1 MNILFIAPIPPPL
14 TGNSLA
20 ASVFLNRLKRDNNVE
35 VVNLNKNSFQNGVSS
50 LKRIGQILGILKKV
64 WNLRRSVDLIYFSI
78 SESSSGNIKDILIY
92 LICFKKL
99 KMTIIHMLGG
109 AGMKRMIDKRGV
121 QYKLNKFF
129 ISRLAG
135 VIVEGEQQALTFS
148 KVIKRDRIFVVNN
161 FAEDFLFINKEE
173 VKKKFEN
180 KNPLKILF
188 LSNLLYG
195 KGHNEL
201 AEAYIGLSVENKK
214 KIKITYIG
222 GFESEKNKDFFLQK
236 IKGESGLEYR
246 GKFVSGIE
254 KKECYCNSHI
264 FSLPTYYP
272 YEGQPIS
279 ILEAYATGC
288 VVITTPH
295 SGIPEVFSNGLNGFE
310 VEKQSPESIRKVLES
325 IIINGEQ
332 LVHIALQNRNIAY
345 ENYRTEIYEKN
356 LMKVVSSL
364 IA

>member
-1 MNILFIAPIPPPL
+1 MNILFIAPIPPPI

-20 ASVFLNRLKRDNNVE
+20 ANVFLNRLKRDYIVE
-35 VVNLNKNSFQNGVSS
+35 VVNLNKDSFQNGAGSF
-50 LKRIGQILGILKKV
+50 KRIGQILSVLKNI
-64 WNLRRSVDLIYFSI
+64 WNLRRRADFIYFSI
-78 SESSSGNIKDILIY
+78 SESTLGNIKDIIIY

-99 KMTIIHMLGG
+99 KRTIIHMLGG
-109 AGMKRMIDKRGV
+109 AGMKRIIDKRGF

-135 VIVEGEQQALTFS
+135 VIVEGEQQANTFS
-148 KVIKRDRIFVVNN
+148 NVIKRDRIFVVNN
-161 FAEDFLFINKEE
+161 FSEDFLFISKED
-173 VKKKFEN
+173 VKKKFDN
-180 KNPLKILF
+180 VNPFKILF

-201 AEAYIGLSVENKK
+201 AEAYLGLSVENKK
-214 KIKITYIG
+214 KIIITYIG
-222 GFESEKNKDFFLQK
+222 GFESEKSKQIFLQK

-288 VVITTPH
+288 VVITTSH

-310 VEKQSPESIRKVLES
+310 VEKRSPESIRNVLES
-325 IIINGEQ
+325 IILNSDQ
-332 LVHIALQNRNIAY
+332 LVHLALQNRNYAY

-356 LMKVVSSL
+356 MMKVVSSL
-364 IA
+364 IP

>member
-214 KIKITYIG
+214 K
-222 GFESEKNKDFFLQK
+222 
-236 IKGESGLEYR
+236 
-246 GKFVSGIE
+246 
-254 KKECYCNSHI
+254 
-264 FSLPTYYP
+264 
-272 YEGQPIS
+272 
-279 ILEAYATGC
+279 
-288 VVITTPH
+288 
-295 SGIPEVFSNGLNGFE
+295 
-310 VEKQSPESIRKVLES
+310 
-325 IIINGEQ
+325 
-332 LVHIALQNRNIAY
+332 
-345 ENYRTEIYEKN
+345 
-356 LMKVVSSL
+356 
-364 IA
+364 